1 MSNTMLGSMTEAH
14 LRVRNF
20 LNGKFGTEMPDA
32 LYTFDLDECI
42 DASLTEA
49 GVLLEQ
55 DKDFWLFELNI
66 GRGRRA
72 GPSEV
77 SPRRYP
83 GELDLAFFTK
93 KPRDLVKYT
102 GMVEAVANWLQDRT
116 IDGIRFRTFT
126 PVTPPVDIHGFTSY
140 NGVINFE
147 FEISMTR

>member
-1 MSNTMLGSMTEAH
+1 MSNTMLSSMTEAH
-14 LRVRNF
+14 LRVRTF
-20 LNGKFGTEMPDA
+20 LNEKFGVEMPDA

-72 GPSEV
+72 GPSVV
-77 SPRRYP
+77 SPRRYQ
-83 GELDLAFFTK
+83 GELDLVFFTK

-102 GMVEAVANWLQDRT
+102 GKLEEAANWLQDQT
-116 IDGIRFRTFT
+116 INGIRFRTFT
-126 PVTPPVDIHGFTSY
+126 PVNPPVDIHGFTSY
-140 NGVINFE
+140 NGVINFD
-147 FEISMTR
+147 FDIYLTR